1 MGGKQMMRIDLG
13 MALGIALEYIF
24 FIYYADTLFYQ
35 KRSKWLC
42 YFIIAINYLIHF
54 LICTFG
60 NGTLNI
66 IVFTIINLLCFILCY
81 HIKFKNAL
89 FQTFILVI
97 LSIAS
102 ELLIITIPHINIM
115 PNNTVN
121 MSATQSIFLTLTSK
135 SLYLIGMLIINKLS
149 FSDNKNY
156 GVSPVALI
164 SIPTITIAILIL
176 IFETNIASH
185 SLSIVCFLLMLIN
198 CILLFI
204 NKRMTNKDLEI
215 SELKSEQT
223 KENLQLEH
231 YLSLKEKDEKLRI
244 LHHDLK
250 EHLMAVASLVSK
262 NDGNNTEA
270 LEYIKSL
277 CIEEESSQAVDYSD
291 NFMLNWL
298 LTKRKDECL
307 EKRIDFKIN
316 PIQAQ
321 LSFINH
327 LDVVSLFSNL
337 INNAVEGCENSDIK
351 RIHLDIHMSNDNYVI
366 INMENSS
373 DTEPLVIDGRL
384 RTHKDNKNLHG
395 IGMNSIR
402 RTLKKY
408 DGNLK
413 WAYDPKDKIFCTTII
428 MQNNTAK
435 TTIQAI

>member
-35 KRSKWLC
+35 KISKWLC

-66 IVFTIINLLCFILCY
+66 IVFAIINLLCFILCY

-89 FQTFILVI
+89 FQTFILII

-102 ELLIITIPHINIM
+102 ELLVVLVPYFGTPLD
-115 PNNTVN
+115 NTAE
-121 MSATQSIFLTLTSK
+121 MSPTQSMILTLVSK
-135 SLYLIGMLIINKLS
+135 SLYLIGVLAISKS
-149 FSDNKNY
+149 FSNDIKAY
-156 GVSPVALI
+156 GTPPLALL
-164 SIPTITIAILIL
+164 SIPIITIVILVLVLKANIVS
-176 IFETNIASH
+176 IF
-185 SLSIVCFLLMLIN
+185 LSMACFLLILIN
-198 CILLFI
+198 CISLFI

-215 SELKSEQT
+215 AELKSEQT

-231 YLSLKEKDEKLRI
+231 YLSLKEKDERLRI